1 MDGSI
6 LLFIQDNIR
15 NPVLN
20 PVMKGLS
27 FLGNKGIFWVIL
39 TLVLLIFA
47 KTRKAG
53 LASVIAILLTFI
65 FNDLFLKNTVARIRP
80 YEVIEG
86 LTIIV
91 AKENSYS
98 FASGHAAIAFASSVS
113 MFRWLP
119 RKASVCLV
127 VLAALIAL
135 SRLYVGVHY
144 PTDVLAGTVIGIVFG
159 LIASF
164 AVKKITERKANGGSA
179 A

>member
-1 MDGSI
+1 MDASI

-15 NPVLN
+15 NPILD
-20 PVMKGLS
+20 PIMKGLS
-27 FLGNKGIFWVIL
+27 FLGNKGAFWVLL
-39 TLVLLIFA
+39 TIILLIFA

-53 LASVIAILLTFI
+53 LASLIAIILTFVV
-65 FNDLFLKNTVARIRP
+65 NDLLLKNMVARIRP

-91 AKENSYS
+91 AKEHSYS
-98 FASGHAAIAFASSVS
+98 FASGHAAIAFASSVGV
-113 MFRWLP
+113 FRYLP
-119 RKASVCLV
+119 KKASVCLV

-164 AVKKITERKANGGSA
+164 AVMKITERKAGTGRDV
-179 A
+179 